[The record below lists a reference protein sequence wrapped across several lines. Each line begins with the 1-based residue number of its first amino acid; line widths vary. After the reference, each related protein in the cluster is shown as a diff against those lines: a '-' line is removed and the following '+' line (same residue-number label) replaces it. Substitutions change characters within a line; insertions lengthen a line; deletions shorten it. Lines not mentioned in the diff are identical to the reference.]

1 MELVTVTTVS
11 DAGLANV
18 VVGVL
23 EQAGVEAV
31 VGGAGAP
38 DVYPMPSVHPF
49 RILVNEERP
58 VPGARR
64 PCPVRDHAAT
74 TRRTTTDPEPALP
87 ASAIMC
93 LLAAFFRPCGAFL
106 TRE

>member
-31 VGGAGAP
+31 VGGPGAP
-38 DVYPMPSVHPF
+38 DVYPMPSIHPF
-49 RILVNEERP
+49 RILVRENDVTRARDILEEYE
-58 VPGARR
+58 
-64 PCPVRDHAAT
+64 T
-74 TRRTTTDPEPALP
+74 TPDEVDDD
-87 ASAIMC
+87 
-93 LLAAFFRPCGAFL
+93 
-106 TRE
+106 E

>member
-31 VGGAGAP
+31 VGGQGAP

-49 RILVNEERP
+49 HILVKESDMARAREVLDQLEAMPEEP
-58 VPGARR
+58 S
-64 PCPVRDHAAT
+64 D
-74 TRRTTTDPEPALP
+74 DE
-87 ASAIMC
+87 
-93 LLAAFFRPCGAFL
+93 
-106 TRE
+106 

>member
-31 VGGAGAP
+31 VGGSGAP
-38 DVYPMPSVHPF
+38 TVYPTPSVHPYH
-49 RILVNEERP
+49 ILVSEADLVR
-58 VPGARR
+58 ARDVLDQLEAM
-64 PCPVRDHAAT
+64 PDDA
-74 TRRTTTDPEPALP
+74 DDDE
-87 ASAIMC
+87 
-93 LLAAFFRPCGAFL
+93 
-106 TRE
+106 

>member
-23 EQAGVEAV
+23 QQAGVQAV

-38 DVYPMPSVHPF
+38 DVYPVPSVHPF
-49 RILVNEERP
+49 HILVAESDLDRARDVLDQFETMPEE
-58 VPGARR
+58 A
-64 PCPVRDHAAT
+64 D
-74 TRRTTTDPEPALP
+74 DED
-87 ASAIMC
+87 
-93 LLAAFFRPCGAFL
+93 
-106 TRE
+106 

>member
-31 VGGAGAP
+31 VGGSGAP
-38 DVYPMPSVHPF
+38 DVYPLPSVHPYH
-49 RILVNEERP
+49 ILVNEADLPR
-58 VPGARR
+58 ARD
-64 PCPVRDHAAT
+64 VLAQFDT
-74 TRRTTTDPEPALP
+74 MPEDADD
-87 ASAIMC
+87 
-93 LLAAFFRPCGAFL
+93 
-106 TRE
+106 EE

>member
-23 EQAGVEAV
+23 QQAGVEAV
-31 VGGAGAP
+31 VGGPGAP

-49 RILVNEERP
+49 HILVGEATCR
-58 VPGARR
+58 GRATSSTSTRR
-64 PCPVRDHAAT
+64 CRT
-74 TRRTTTDPEPALP
+74 TRTTRTDPGPAP
-87 ASAIMC
+87 RR
-93 LLAAFFRPCGAFL
+93 LLSCAFL
-106 TRE
+106 QRFFGPAGRS